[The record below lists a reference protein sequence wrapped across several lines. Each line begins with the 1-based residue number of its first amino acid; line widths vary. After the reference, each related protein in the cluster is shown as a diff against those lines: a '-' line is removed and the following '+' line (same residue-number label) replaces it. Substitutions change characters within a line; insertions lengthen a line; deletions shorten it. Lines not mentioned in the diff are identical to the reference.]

1 MKNKRENVILDDK
14 KNKQLEAFRKIHG
27 IWKDRSDI
35 DAIYEEL
42 DERWKQWGR
51 DLDKMIEHWHNHK

>member
-1 MKNKRENVILDDK
+1 MKNKKENVILDDK
-14 KNKQLEAFRKIHG
+14 NNKQLEAFRKARG